1 MRLRSLRQWPALFV
15 TVLAFFAGPMAY
27 GADDRAVT
35 AFLSG
40 TLDAGSADRELPPAA
55 LGEVAAL
62 CREAAL
68 GSENGHPGAR
78 EFRQLADAI
87 DAVVAGV
94 LARAGETSVRTQR
107 ALAGVILAA
116 EAMRNADNRIRKAA
130 LSGLTTAQAFRPRRP
145 EPTLPPGGD
154 A

>member
-1 MRLRSLRQWPALFV
+1 MKLRSLRQWPALFV

-40 TLDAGSADRELPPAA
+40 TLDAGSADRELPAA
-55 LGEVAAL
+55 LGEVVAL

-68 GSENGHPGAR
+68 GSENRHPGAR

-94 LARAGETSVRTQR
+94 LAWPGETSIQAQR
-107 ALAGVILAA
+107 ALAGVVLAA

-130 LSGLTTAQAFRPRRP
+130 LSGLATAQAFRPRRH
-145 EPTLPPGGD
+145 EPTPPPGGD

>member
-1 MRLRSLRQWPALFV
+1 MKLRTLRQWPALFV

-27 GADDRAVT
+27 GADDRSVT

-40 TLDAGSADRELPPAA
+40 VFDDGAADRELAST

-68 GSENGHPGAR
+68 SSENGHPDSRDFR
-78 EFRQLADAI
+78 ELADAI
-87 DAVVAGV
+87 DAVVTRVVDQPGA
-94 LARAGETSVRTQR
+94 TSVRAQR
-107 ALAGVILAA
+107 ALAGVVLAA

-130 LSGLTTAQAFRPRRP
+130 LSGLTSSKAIGLRRHD
-145 EPTLPPGGD
+145 PTLLSGSD